1 MGFISVAVRV
11 LMNLE
16 SLSGVETIGNLARHR
31 TAPIVMPDGEGYAI
45 RFVPVLSG
53 ESLAHSYQELLV
65 QEARSRELPI
75 GTYSGRLEFL
85 KFADEHIMSEEGIDP
100 PRNEEDI
107 RRAEVD
113 ILLRDYVAD
122 VGGFLYAGTRGSP
135 IKRTSCFQVGYAIP
149 ALWEQEI
156 AALESQFHVRFAPS
170 RLQAQIP
177 YNVEVGSALYT
188 FTFNLDTSRVGIPS
202 TIFGNRSKRE
212 KELDES
218 RPKRVVGALSAL
230 LKFYSYLSFG
240 AKRSRFLP
248 NMEVVSS
255 VASYSS
261 NSHFTVSPGNDK
273 NYILRS
279 AARRDEFVKR
289 AGDLGYKT
297 EVELFA
303 YDREGVSAGSGVE
316 TLKTIEEMLGR
327 IIESAEARL
336 A

>member
-1 MGFISVAVRV
+1 MGFISVAARV

-16 SLSGVETIGNLARHR
+16 SLGGVETIGNLSRHR
-31 TAPIVMPDGEGYAI
+31 TAPIVIPNGEGYTI

-65 QEARSRELPI
+65 QEAKSRRLPI
-75 GTYSGRLEFL
+75 GTYSDRLEFL
-85 KFADEHIMSEEGIDP
+85 KFADKRIMSEEKVKP
-100 PRNEEDI
+100 PENEEDI

-113 ILLRDYVAD
+113 VLLRDYVAD
-122 VGGFLYAGTRGSP
+122 VGGFLYAGDHP

-149 ALWEQEI
+149 ALWEKEV

-170 RLQAQIP
+170 RLEAQIP

-188 FTFNLDTSRVGIPS
+188 FTFNLDTSRVGVPS
-202 TIFGNRSKRE
+202 TIFGNKSERE

-218 RPKRVVGALSAL
+218 RPERIIGALSAL
-230 LKFYSYLSFG
+230 LRFYSYLSFG

-248 NMEVVSS
+248 NMEITSS
-255 VASYSS
+255 VASYSN
-261 NSHFTVSPGNDK
+261 NSHFVVSPGNDK
-273 NYILRS
+273 NYIARS
-279 AARRDEFVKR
+279 AARRNEFVKYSSN
-289 AGDLGYKT
+289 LGYKT

-303 YDREGVSAGSGVE
+303 YDREGMSTGSGVE
-316 TLKTIEEMLGR
+316 TLGTIEEMLGK
-327 IIESAEARL
+327 IIEIARARL